1 MRHKQYGHVL
11 TLFLFCYNPLMLD
24 YVTISIP
31 EPLYRRARELA
42 RANHQPVDEVIA
54 EALEQAFPVF
64 YVDPGR
70 DRMQQE
76 QDAYASLRDSLLM
89 THEGQYVAIH
99 GGELVDS
106 DPDQTALLRRI
117 DARFPNEVVH
127 LRRVTREPD
136 RELRIYSPRLVR

>member
-1 MRHKQYGHVL
+1 MP
-11 TLFLFCYNPLMLD
+11 N

-42 RANHQPVDEVIA
+42 RLSQRPVDEVIT
-54 EALEQAFPVF
+54 EALEGAFPAFDVN
-64 YVDPGR
+64 PER
-70 DRMQQE
+70 E
-76 QDAYASLRDSLLM
+76 QLEREQAAYARLRESLLE

-99 GGELVDS
+99 GGELVDA
-106 DPDQTALLRRI
+106 DVDQTALLRRI

-136 RELRIYSPRLVR
+136 RELRIYSPRLIRPLS